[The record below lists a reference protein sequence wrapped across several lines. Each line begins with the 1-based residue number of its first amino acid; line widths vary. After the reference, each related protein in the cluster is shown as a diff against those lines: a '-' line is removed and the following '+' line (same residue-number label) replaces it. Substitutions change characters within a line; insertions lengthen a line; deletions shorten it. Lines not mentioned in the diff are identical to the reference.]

1 MPSLS
6 SFASPTDAG
15 IAEINADFNPDAHP
29 AQTASPTSALARH
42 VAEGLSRPQK
52 TLSSMYFY
60 DDEGS
65 RLFQQIMALPEYYPT
80 RTEFDLLT
88 IHQAAIAA
96 ALRPETADE
105 PFYLLELGAGDGLKT
120 KILLRELLAAGA
132 NFTYVPVDISMAAV
146 EGLSASLRRELPTL
160 RVEGLVAEY
169 TRALTMMA
177 ARPGRKAVLFL
188 GSNIGNFL
196 PADRLDFLRA
206 LAQPLSADDRLLIG
220 FDLQKDPR
228 QIRAAYDDSQG
239 VTAAFN
245 LNLLRRLNREL
256 GTDFDL
262 AHWQHY
268 TDYDPLAGAVRSFLV
283 SSRPQTVTVA
293 ALGQKVN
300 FAAWETI
307 HTENSYKFTR
317 PLISTMAAEAGLR
330 VQTIFTDAQ
339 DYFADVVLSPR
350 ER

>member
-1 MPSLS
+1 MTALS
-6 SFASPTDAG
+6 TFAAAG
-15 IAEINADFNPDAHP
+15 PVGFSDSSADSAAAAHP

-80 RTEFDLLT
+80 RTEFGLLT
-88 IHQAAIAA
+88 THAAAIAA
-96 ALRPETADE
+96 ALRPETAAE
-105 PFYLLELGAGDGLKT
+105 PFFLLELGAGDGLKT

-132 NFTYVPVDISMAAV
+132 SFTYVPVDISTAAV
-146 EGLSASLRRELPTL
+146 EGLAESLRRELPEL

-169 TRALTMMA
+169 TRALTLMA
-177 ARPGRKAVLFL
+177 SRPGRKVVLFL

-196 PADRLDFLRA
+196 PADQHEFLRA
-206 LAQPLSADDRLLIG
+206 LAQPLTPDDRLLVG

-228 QIRAAYDDSQG
+228 QIRNAYDDSQG

-256 GTDFDL
+256 DADFDL
-262 AHWQHY
+262 SRWQHY
-268 TDYDPLAGAVRSFLV
+268 TDYDPLSGAVRSFLV
-283 SSRPQTVTVA
+283 STHQQTVRVP
-293 ALGQKVN
+293 ALDRDFD

-307 HTENSYKFTR
+307 HTENSYKFTQ
-317 PLISTMAAEAGLR
+317 PLIRAAAAAAGLD
-330 VQTIFTDAQ
+330 VQAFFTDDKQ
-339 DYFADVVLSPR
+339 YFADVVLSPQK
-350 ER
+350 